1 MTLGPAE
8 TLGDVELMWPQ
19 KDLAPSKWIET
30 IRITWFQ
37 SQESE
42 QLQQHRHALAD
53 SEAWM
58 GWDESHLMSLNAI
71 DNPLSSQSQ
80 TFASQAEP
88 TQKNLRAE
96 TDLALTAF

>member
-1 MTLGPAE
+1 MTLGPPE

-19 KDLAPSKWIET
+19 KDLGPGKWIET

-42 QLQQHRHALAD
+42 PLQQQRHALAA

-58 GWDESHLMSLNAI
+58 AWDESHLMCLNVI

-88 TQKNLRAE
+88 TQKNLHAE
-96 TDLALTAF
+96 TDLALTSF